1 MTTTSF
7 FSRYR
12 TPFIVGIALIAG
24 LLLGRVFFGGG
35 ASGSS
40 AAAHADHGETGR
52 IWTCSMDPQIRMNE
66 PGSCPICGMDLIPLA
81 ALHEDMDPMSVHMT
95 EHAMKLASVQTMVV
109 GTGGGTGSL
118 RLTGKVVP
126 DERRVYAQAS
136 HVAGRVEE
144 LLVNFTGETVQKGQ
158 VLARVFSPEMVTA
171 QEELLAAYRVR
182 EAQPGLY
189 AAARGK
195 LRNWK
200 LSDAQIDAIVAA
212 GAANGV
218 IAILADVSGVVVEKK
233 TDLGDYLKRGD
244 VLYEVA
250 DLSQL
255 WVQFDLYESDLGS
268 TRKGDTIQFTVRSL
282 PGKTFRGRIT
292 FIDPMVDPAT
302 RVARARVEL
311 NDPQGTLKPGMFAIG
326 TVQAKHRHGDTE
338 ALVVPRTAVLWTGP
352 RSVVYVRVGEGQFRL
367 REVVLGAAMGDD
379 VMIASGLEAGEEI
392 VVHGTFTVDAA
403 AQLSGAPS
411 MMSPQG
417 GAMPKG
423 HDHGHM

>member
-1 MTTTSF
+1 MTTKSF

-12 TPFIVGIALIAG
+12 TAFIVGIALIAG
-24 LLLGRVFFGGG
+24 LLLGRAFFGGG
-35 ASGSS
+35 SSGSS
-40 AAAHADHGETGR
+40 AAAHEHHGETGQ
-52 IWTCSMDPQIRMNE
+52 IWTCSMHPQIRMNE

-81 ALHEDMDPMSVHMT
+81 SMEEDMDPMSVHMT
-95 EHAMKLASVQTMVV
+95 ASAMKLASVQTMVV
-109 GTGGGTGSL
+109 GTGGGAGSL

-158 VLARVFSPEMVTA
+158 VLARVFSPELVTA
-171 QEELLAAYRVR
+171 QEELLEAHRVR
-182 EAQPGLY
+182 EAQPYLY

-200 LSDAQIDAIVAA
+200 LSDAQIDAIIRA
-212 GAANGV
+212 GTANGV
-218 IAILADVSGVVVEKK
+218 VAILADVSGVVVEKK
-233 TDLGDYLKRGD
+233 TDLGDYVKRGD

-250 DLSQL
+250 DLSRL
-255 WVQFDLYESDLGS
+255 WALFDLYESDLGRI
-268 TRKGDTIQFTVRSL
+268 RKGDTVRFTVRSL
-282 PGKTFRGRIT
+282 PGKTFKGRID

-302 RVARARVEL
+302 RVARARMEL
-311 NDPQGTLKPGMFAIG
+311 ADPQGALKPGMFAIG
-326 TVQAKHRHGDTE
+326 TVQAKPRHGDAG
-338 ALVVPRTAVLWTGP
+338 ALAVPRTAVLWTGP

-367 REVVLGAAMGDD
+367 REVVLGTVMGDD
-379 VMIASGLEAGEEI
+379 VVITSGLKAGEEI
-392 VVHGTFTVDAA
+392 VVHGTFMVDAA

-417 GAMPKG
+417 GPMPAG
-423 HDHGHM
+423 HDHGNM

>member
-1 MTTTSF
+1 MKIPAFLSRSRTT
-7 FSRYR
+7 
-12 TPFIVGIALIAG
+12 FIIVLSLVVG
-24 LLLGRVFFGGG
+24 LLLGRAFFGG
-35 ASGSS
+35 ASTGSS
-40 AAAHADHGETGR
+40 MATHEGHGETGQ
-52 IWTCSMDPQIRMNE
+52 IWTCSMHPQIRMNE
-66 PGSCPICGMDLIPLA
+66 PGSCPICGMDLIPA
-81 ALHEDMDPMSVHMT
+81 ASMEEDMDPMSVHMT
-95 EHAMKLASVQTMVV
+95 DNAMKLASVQTMVV
-109 GTGGGTGSL
+109 GTGGGAGSL

-158 VLARVFSPEMVTA
+158 ILARVFSPEMVTA
-171 QEELLAAYRVR
+171 QEELLAAHSVQ
-182 EAQPGLY
+182 EAQPNLY

-255 WVQFDLYESDLGS
+255 WIQFDLYESDLGS
-268 TRKGDTIQFTVRSL
+268 TRKGDTVQFTVRSL
-282 PGKTFRGRIT
+282 PGKTYKGRIA

-311 NDPQGTLKPGMFAIG
+311 ADPQGALKPGMFAIG
-326 TVQAKHRHGDTE
+326 TVQAKHRHGDAK

-403 AQLSGAPS
+403 AQLNGAPS

-417 GAMPKG
+417 GPMPAG
-423 HDHGHM
+423 HDHGNM